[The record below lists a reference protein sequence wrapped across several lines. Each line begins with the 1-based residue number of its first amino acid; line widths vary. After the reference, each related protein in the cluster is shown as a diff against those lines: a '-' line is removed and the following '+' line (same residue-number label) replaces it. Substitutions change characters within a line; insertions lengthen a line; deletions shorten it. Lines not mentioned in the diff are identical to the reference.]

1 MSGVADAYARAW
13 LELALEKG
21 KVEDSLAFF
30 KGVKDGFNEH
40 LYLLKHP
47 KLKSSDVLALFQ
59 GFTDD
64 AFFIAL
70 IKNVLD
76 QKRMPELLNII
87 DAFFELHQTLNRT
100 KVLNVISAIPL
111 QDEAIKAI
119 KKSFSEYQ
127 EIEIN
132 VTIDPKII
140 GGLKIAYDDKVF
152 DASSQSLLNRL
163 KQTISR

>member
-1 MSGVADAYARAW
+1 
-13 LELALEKG
+13 
-21 KVEDSLAFF
+21 
-30 KGVKDGFNEH
+30 
-40 LYLLKHP
+40 
-47 KLKSSDVLALFQ
+47 
-59 GFTDD
+59 
-64 AFFIAL
+64 
-70 IKNVLD
+70 
-76 QKRMPELLNII
+76 
-87 DAFFELHQTLNRT
+87 
-100 KVLNVISAIPL
+100 VISAIPL